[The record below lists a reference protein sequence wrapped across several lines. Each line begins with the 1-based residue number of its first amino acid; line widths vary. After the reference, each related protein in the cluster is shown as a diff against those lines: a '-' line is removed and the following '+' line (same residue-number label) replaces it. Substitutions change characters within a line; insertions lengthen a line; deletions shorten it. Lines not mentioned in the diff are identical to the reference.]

1 MLRKVDTLQKFRSLR
16 NKVFACIMNISSFSS
31 KSGIQ
36 YLEQGEISICKVL
49 VLIKVVPG
57 ERMIISF
64 IENLNCID
72 SK

>member
-1 MLRKVDTLQKFRSLR
+1 
-16 NKVFACIMNISSFSS
+16 MNISSFSS

-72 SK
+72 SKWMGFFIGAVFTEKIWRIY